1 MFRTLRM
8 LLYGKW
14 TPKILIVLVVK
25 LIGFKPQTASK
36 TPFTIPVAIENAKL
50 KLSLAIPTDAPK
62 VHQ

>member
-1 MFRTLRM
+1 M